1 MGENPIPFLW
11 AVLLFPRDF
20 FLAMYSFCMLY
31 LAGQNIP
38 SNFRRMGIFFL
49 NNGQYTPCPP
59 PELSL
64 LSFLHSSPT
73 QQIAKGLTMYTPPTR
88 RPATTC
94 ASPVW
99 GGRVWQALSLD
110 SCGEAQVTLD
120 SCQKN
125 KPCFEKKNRVQFE
138 LSQKSG
144 NTGA

>member
-11 AVLLFPRDF
+11 AVLLFPRGF
-20 FLAMYSFCMLY
+20 FSCHVQLLHVIFSRA
-31 LAGQNIP
+31 NIP